1 VGRGLLGLLGAIV
14 FVAAFA
20 CGDPYKHTNPYDP
33 LVPVEISLT
42 GPDTLFSYGEL
53 GQYSA
58 QSVPAL
64 PDSSFQFGSSDSI
77 AFAASGHGA
86 FISRTPPLYPATQ
99 TVRVMA
105 MLGQI
110 DTVIENQDL
119 TCPYFPPCSDLSG
132 LNCPFHPPCK
142 TSATHTL
149 AWRHSG
155 SKDVMLTQRIVRI
168 QLRCP
173 ADHACDPLAAGAA
186 WTVWADGFDALNF
199 QVVALTGVNAN
210 PAVSAA
216 TPVFATFAVR
226 DSTIAGVS
234 PVGIRAATVTAR
246 KPGTTWIVAT
256 RGSLLDS
263 LALVVH

>member
-1 VGRGLLGLLGAIV
+1 MGRRSLGLLGMMAL
-14 FVAAFA
+14 VAAFA
-20 CGDPYKHTNPYDP
+20 CGDPYQHTNPYDP

-77 AFAASGHGA
+77 AFAASGSGG
-86 FISRTPPLYPATQ
+86 FISRTPSLYPATQ

-110 DTVIENQDL
+110 DTTIENQDL
-119 TCPYFPPCSDLSG
+119 GCPYYPPCNNLTGLS
-132 LNCPFHPPCK
+132 CPVHPPCK
-142 TSATHTL
+142 TSATHSL

-155 SKDVMLTQRIVRI
+155 AKEVVLTQRIVRI

-173 ADHACDPLAAGAA
+173 ANHACDTLPAGAA
-186 WTVWADGFDALNF
+186 WSVWADGFDALNF
-199 QVVALTGVNAN
+199 KVVELSGVNVN

-216 TPVFATFAVR
+216 TPLFATFALR
-226 DSTIAGVS
+226 DSTIAALT
-234 PVGIRAATVTAR
+234 PLGIRVVTVTAR
-246 KPGTTWIVAT
+246 KSGTTWIVGT
-256 RGSLLDS
+256 RGALLDS
-263 LALVVH
+263 LQLVVK